1 MSTELEADINST
13 KKLSKT
19 EQYYVAS
26 NWVLMRRR
34 FFKHKFAVI
43 SLVVLVLLYL
53 IGAFAGF
60 VSPYDKILSNTELAL
75 VPPTRVRIFHDGK
88 LRRPFVYQVI
98 RERNPD
104 TFLWEYS
111 EDKSIRYPI
120 KFGVKGDPYK
130 FVGIFDWDVH
140 LFGVDDPAETDILF
154 DEDRL
159 PAIVYLFGAD
169 QLGRC
174 VFSRTIYGARISLS
188 IGLVG
193 VFISF
198 ILGCLIGGIS
208 GFAGGA
214 VDMALMRSVE
224 FIESIP
230 GTPMWMAMAAAIPI
244 GWPTITKYFLITVIL
259 SLLGWTGLSRTVRGK
274 ILALR
279 EEDYVMAA
287 RISGQGTVQTVARH
301 MLPNFMGYLIVS
313 LTLSVPGMILGE
325 TGLSFLGL
333 GLQPPVVSW
342 GVALQQAS
350 NIRTIAVYYWLLIPA
365 LFVVVA
371 VLVFNFVGDGLR
383 DAADPYK

>member
-1 MSTELEADINST
+1 MSTEIETDAKKQT
-13 KKLSKT
+13 KA
-19 EQYYVAS
+19 EQYFVAS

-34 FFKHKFAVI
+34 FFKHRLAVF
-43 SLVVLVLLYL
+43 SLFILAFLYL
-53 IGAFAGF
+53 VGAFAGF

-75 VPPTRVRIFHDGK
+75 LPPTRVRIFHEGK
-88 LRRPFVYQVI
+88 LLRPFVYGVT
-98 RERNPD
+98 RKRNPEN
-104 TFLWEYS
+104 FLWVYS
-111 EDKSIRYPI
+111 EDRSIRYPI
-120 KFGVKGDPYK
+120 RIGVKGDPYQ
-130 FVGIFDWDVH
+130 FIGIFETDVH
-140 LFGVDDPAETDILF
+140 LFGVDEPVETDVPLE
-154 DEDRL
+154 EDHL
-159 PAIVYLFGAD
+159 PGVVYLFGAD
-169 QLGRC
+169 QLGRD

-188 IGLVG
+188 IGLIG
-193 VFISF
+193 VAISF

-230 GTPMWMAMAAAIPI
+230 GMPLWMALAAAIPI

-259 SLLGWTGLSRTVRGK
+259 SLIGWTGLSRTVRGK

-287 RISGQGTVQTVARH
+287 RISGQTTVQTVVRH

-350 NIRTIAVYYWLLIPA
+350 NVRTIAVYWWLLIPA
-365 LFVVVA
+365 LFVVAA